1 MTVETTPAALMS
13 EGQVVD
19 VLNELIETAKDGEAG
34 YAWCADHCTAAAL
47 RGLCVRRAAEASAA
61 ARELQ
66 ELVLAHGGRP
76 EDQGTVAGA
85 LRRGWVTVLSGQ
97 QASDDLQMLG
107 ASVRASD
114 SALERYRA
122 ALRKDLP
129 LTVLAVVQRQSEVEQ
144 RGHDDLQQMAER
156 MRAVAH

>member
-47 RGLCVRRAAEASAA
+47 RGLCVRRAAETAAA

-66 ELVLAHGGRP
+66 DLVLTHGGKP
-76 EDQGTVAGA
+76 EEHGTEAGA
-85 LRRGWVTVLSGQ
+85 VRRGWVTVLSGQ
-97 QASDDLQMLG
+97 QASDDLQMLE
-107 ASVRASD
+107 SCLQASD

-129 LTVLAVVQRQSEVEQ
+129 LTVLALVQRQSEIEQ
-144 RGHDDLQQMAER
+144 RGHDDLQRMAER
-156 MRAVAH
+156 LRAVAH

>member
-13 EGQVVD
+13 EGQVVE

-34 YAWCADHCTAAAL
+34 YAWCADHCTAAAV
-47 RGLCVRRAAEASAA
+47 RGLCLRRAAEAAA
-61 ARELQ
+61 VERELQ
-66 ELVLAHGGRP
+66 DLVLAHGGRP
-76 EDQGTVAGA
+76 EDQGTVSGA
-85 LRRGWVTVLSGQ
+85 LRRGWVTVLSGL
-97 QASDDLQMLG
+97 QASDDLQMLVACVH
-107 ASVRASD
+107 ASE

-129 LTVLAVVQRQSEVEQ
+129 LTVLAVVQRQSEIEQ

-156 MRAVAH
+156 MRALAH